1 MQRYEA
7 IGPGDRIH
15 VDLTGP
21 HPVSRQGSVY
31 VLTAIDA
38 FSRFLVAVP
47 LRDKSAVTVATALA
61 QHVFLPFGSCRS
73 MVSDQGTDF
82 CNDVLQE
89 LMRVLGIQKLRTTAY
104 RASANGRVERVHR
117 TLNNLLSKEISDAKQ
132 KDWQDKLPMVVAAYN
147 SCMHESI
154 QFTPYFLMYGRDYV
168 TPLDLTL
175 DLPSNVPYET
185 YTDYVE
191 KFRDRLRAAYT
202 SVNTFME
209 AKTQRVKRAYD
220 SKVHEI
226 QLEPGSF
233 AWYFCPRRKQGLYQ
247 KWRRLCGICYVE
259 KRFTDVTYSIRTAPR
274 AKPII
279 AHIDRLRKFEGEVPE
294 VWRTAKLRATPPG
307 TGGQAEATPPDHGDR
322 GVPTPPAGEY
332 RAVTEPPARVW
343 RNPGV
348 PSGKTTG
355 RTDTPPDAC
364 NRQPSTALPTGEGT
378 SRTPTGRTSAPTSL
392 PSSAGARDNNN
403 NNNTQPGQPVH
414 YDLRPARARRKP
426 ARLRHIQA
434 RDFEIATFVGNGKVS
449 NFGRMD
455 SQKDRVGHVNLEL
468 RRHPVNRRRVA
479 ANV

>member
-1 MQRYEA
+1 
-7 IGPGDRIH
+7 
-15 VDLTGP
+15 
-21 HPVSRQGSVY
+21 
-31 VLTAIDA
+31 
-38 FSRFLVAVP
+38 
-47 LRDKSAVTVATALA
+47 
-61 QHVFLPFGSCRS
+61 

-89 LMRVLGIQKLRTTAY
+89 LTRVLGIQKLRTTAY

-307 TGGQAEATPPDHGDR
+307 IGGQAEATPPDHGDR

-332 RAVTEPPARVW
+332 RTVTEPPACVW

-364 NRQPSTALPTGEGT
+364 NRQPSTALPTGGGT

-392 PSSAGARDNNN
+392 PSSAGARDNN

-434 RDFEIATFVGNGKVS
+434 RDFEIATFVGNSKVS
-449 NFGRMD
+449 NF
-455 SQKDRVGHVNLEL
+455 VEWT
-468 RRHPVNRRRVA
+468 RRKIV
-479 ANV
+479 